1 MKKIVLTFGTISGC
15 ILVVLSGIWLFYLS
29 SRNFHMEGGELVGYS
44 TMFLA
49 YIVVFFGIRQYR
61 EEVGG
66 GAITFGRAFKVGIL
80 MVLIVS
86 AMYVA
91 LWEIVYYNFMPDFA
105 EKYAATQIEK
115 MRTEGASATAIAA
128 RQQEMARFAEL
139 YKNPLV
145 NIGMTLLEVFP
156 LGLIMTLV
164 SAAILR
170 RKAFAPPSGE
180 KVAHSAG

>member
-15 ILVVLSGIWLFYLS
+15 ILVVLSGMWLFYLR
-29 SRNFHMEGGELVGYS
+29 SRDFHMEGGELIGYS

-61 EEVGG
+61 DEVGG
-66 GAITFGRAFKVGIL
+66 GTITFGRAFKVGIL

-86 AMYVA
+86 AMYVT

-115 MRTEGASATAIAA
+115 MRASGATEAAIAKTT
-128 RQQEMARFAEL
+128 QEMARFAEL
-139 YKNPLV
+139 YKNPLI

-164 SAAILR
+164 SAAILQR
-170 RKAFAPPSGE
+170 RATPAP
-180 KVAHSAG
+180 SAVP